1 MDLTVFL
8 KGVLVG
14 FGMAVPIGPIGIMC
28 IRKTLAEGRIHGLII
43 GLGAATGDL
52 IYGCVASF
60 GLTVV
65 SNTLFTQR
73 FWIRLVGGALLLFM
87 GVGTYFAHS
96 VDPDI
101 HINKNGFLRSYL
113 TIVFLTLT
121 NPLTIFGFIAAF
133 ATFGLGRGLGYF
145 SSSVLGVGVSVG
157 SCLWFLSLISGVTLF
172 RKKLNHVRLRWVNR
186 IAGILIFISGLI
198 AIASVL

>member
-1 MDLTVFL
+1 MELTVFL

-14 FGMAVPIGPIGIMC
+14 FAMAVPIGPIGILC
-28 IRKTLAEGRIHGLII
+28 IRRTLTEGRLRGLII

-65 SNTLFTQR
+65 STALFSQR
-73 FWIRLVGGALLLFM
+73 IWMRLVGGTLLVFL
-87 GVGTYFAHS
+87 GVRIYRAHP
-96 VDPDI
+96 VNPDLPM
-101 HINKNGFLRSYL
+101 NRNGFLRSYL

-133 ATFGLGRGLGYF
+133 ALLGLGNGLGY
-145 SSSVLGVGVSVG
+145 SSATALGVGVSIG
-157 SCLWFLSLISGVTLF
+157 SCLWFLSLNSGVMLF
-172 RKKLNHVRLRWVNR
+172 RKKLNMAGLRWVNR
-186 IAGILIFISGLI
+186 VAGILIVISGVI
-198 AIASVL
+198 AMLSLL